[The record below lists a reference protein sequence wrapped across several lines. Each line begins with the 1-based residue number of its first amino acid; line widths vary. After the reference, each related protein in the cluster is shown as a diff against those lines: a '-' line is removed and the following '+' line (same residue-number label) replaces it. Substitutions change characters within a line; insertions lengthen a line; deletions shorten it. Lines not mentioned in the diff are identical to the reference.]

1 MDEKNFK
8 LEIDLETAE
17 RIWDCVTSLEQELWD
32 LLETPLL
39 KSIMD
44 EIHSPSSSYDDL
56 DVCYEDTPPS

>member
-1 MDEKNFK
+1 MDKKTFK

-17 RIWDCVTSLEQELWD
+17 RIWDHVASLEKELWD

-44 EIHSPSSSYDDL
+44 EMRSPSASYDDL
-56 DVCYEDTPPS
+56 DSCYEDIPPF